1 MWFSKSVLAAWGAFA
16 MLVVSTPAQA
26 HWERGWDPGY
36 PPPPRAYYYAPPQPA
51 YYGLPP
57 GFYGP
62 PPGYYR
68 PPPMFYGPPPV
79 VYAPPPPPLF
89 TPGVSFG
96 FTFR

>member
-1 MWFSKSVLAAWGAFA
+1 MWFLKGVLAAWGGFA
-16 MLVVSTPAQA
+16 LLIVVAPAQA

-36 PPPPRAYYYAPPQPA
+36 APPPPVYYAPPPPP
-51 YYGLPP
+51 YYGPPP

-68 PPPMFYGPPPV
+68 PPPMFYGPPPI

-89 TPGVSFG
+89 TPGISFG